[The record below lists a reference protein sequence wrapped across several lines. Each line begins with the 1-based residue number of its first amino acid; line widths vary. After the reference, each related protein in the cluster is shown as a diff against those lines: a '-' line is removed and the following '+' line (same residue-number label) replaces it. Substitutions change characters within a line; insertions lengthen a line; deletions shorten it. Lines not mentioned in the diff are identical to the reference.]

1 MQRRPSAYKTLA
13 GILAYPTSNKPSS
26 HHAEQMRSSVL
37 TKTNILAF
45 GTGLLI
51 GAWSWVGSPPPWAIK
66 GLSLLSGI
74 GWLFVGALMA
84 TLLAFAAGYS
94 KSSFGHWAR
103 TFHAWLHRRVIV
115 RQQKAVSFLGGVLIC
130 PTLATGIEGTTNHF
144 AVILMTL
151 LLLATF
157 AFYGY
162 SLNAMADRLR
172 SLGYLS
178 EC

>member
-1 MQRRPSAYKTLA
+1 
-13 GILAYPTSNKPSS
+13 
-26 HHAEQMRSSVL
+26 MRSSVL
-37 TKTNILAF
+37 TKTNLLAF

-74 GWLFVGALMA
+74 GWLFVGTLFA

-94 KSSFGHWAR
+94 QSSFGHQAR
-103 TFHAWLHRRVIV
+103 TFHAWLHQRAIV
-115 RQQKAVSFLGGVLIC
+115 RQQKAVSFLGGLLVC
-130 PTLATGIEGTTNHF
+130 PTLATAIEGTPNHLT
-144 AVILMTL
+144 VILLIL

-162 SLNAMADRLR
+162 GLNAMADRLR